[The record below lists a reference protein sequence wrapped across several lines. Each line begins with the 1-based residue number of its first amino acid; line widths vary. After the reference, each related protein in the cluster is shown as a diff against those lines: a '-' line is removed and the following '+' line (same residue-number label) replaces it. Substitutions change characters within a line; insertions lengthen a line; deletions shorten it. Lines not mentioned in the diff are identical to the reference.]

1 MHGNCAAGVP
11 VSIAKVCRE
20 SDNSRAMAASDTA
33 IIILAAGKGTRM
45 RSELA
50 KVLHRA
56 GGRPLIEHVVRACQ
70 GIKPAQL
77 LAVVGHQS
85 AEVSAVATARPSA
98 NAGPIVPKP
107 VVMPAMTIDATAIVV
122 MLSI

>member
-1 MHGNCAAGVP
+1 MQSP

-45 RSELA
+45 RSDLA

-70 GIKPAQL
+70 SLKPAQL
-77 LAVVGHQS
+77 LAVVGHQ
-85 AEVSAVATARPSA
+85 AEE
-98 NAGPIVPKP
+98 
-107 VVMPAMTIDATAIVV
+107 
-122 MLSI
+122 